1 MKLSCHNLTRK
12 FGDTT
17 ALNGVNLCLDE
28 PKIYGLLGRNGAGK
42 TTLLRLITNYIQ
54 PTEGTIT
61 LDEQNVWENE
71 KAQHQIFLVT
81 ETSYFAEMNAH
92 KLIQLMSEIYPS
104 FDKQQCLDYA
114 KRFELD
120 LNKKYT
126 ALSTGYKSVLRAVLS
141 LSVHTPFLFLDEPTL
156 GMDAFHRELFYKL
169 LIESYSESPSCIL
182 LSTHLISE
190 VEGLLENVIILD
202 HGKVLIDACIEA
214 YPSFVSIVESDIRRI
229 RGRFLPTALSHAA
242 PFGITVA
249 VMISVFSL
257 LAPFGVEQRQTT
269 MYMLLI
275 LISMGAVIKSCIPL
289 TWLRAFV
296 CVTMVGGTFF
306 ALAILP
312 SLFEI
317 TAITIPMA
325 TAVLIGAAACLVE
338 ILILE
343 QVRKTMV
350 K

>member
-54 PTEGTIT
+54 LTEGTIT

-71 KAQHQIFLVT
+71 KAQHQIFLIT
-81 ETSYFAEMNAH
+81 ESSFFEDLTGQRLADIME
-92 KLIQLMSEIYPS
+92 QIYPS
-104 FDKQQCLDYA
+104 FDKEQFLSYA
-114 KRFELD
+114 KRFELN
-120 LNKKYT
+120 LKKKYQT
-126 ALSTGYKSVLRAVLS
+126 LSTGYKSVLRAVAA

-202 HGKVLIDACIEA
+202 HGKVLID
-214 YPSFVSIVESDIRRI
+214 ES
-229 RGRFLPTALSHAA
+229 SEQ
-242 PFGITVA
+242 
-249 VMISVFSL
+249 L
-257 LAPFGVEQRQTT
+257 LAQGYCVSGR
-269 MYMLLI
+269 
-275 LISMGAVIKSCIPL
+275 ISDVDDYCSGKNVIGSS
-289 TWLRAFV
+289 V
-296 CVTMVGGTFF
+296 VGGLKTTAILGERNNVPDTLDVTGLSLQQLFVQLVGSE
-306 ALAILP
+306 ALA
-312 SLFEI
+312 
-317 TAITIPMA
+317 
-325 TAVLIGAAACLVE
+325 
-338 ILILE
+338 
-343 QVRKTMV
+343 
-350 K
+350 

>member
-54 PTEGTIT
+54 PTEGTVT

-104 FDKQQCLDYA
+104 FDKQQCMDYA

-202 HGKVLIDACIEA
+202 HGKVLID
-214 YPSFVSIVESDIRRI
+214 ES
-229 RGRFLPTALSHAA
+229 SEQ
-242 PFGITVA
+242 
-249 VMISVFSL
+249 L
-257 LAPFGVEQRQTT
+257 LAQGYCVSGR
-269 MYMLLI
+269 
-275 LISMGAVIKSCIPL
+275 ISDVDDYCSGKNVIGSS
-289 TWLRAFV
+289 V
-296 CVTMVGGTFF
+296 VGGLKT
-306 ALAILP
+306 
-312 SLFEI
+312 
-317 TAITIPMA
+317 
-325 TAVLIGAAACLVE
+325 TAVLGE
-338 ILILE
+338 RE
-343 QVRKTMV
+343 QVPDTLEV
-350 K
+350 TGLSLQQLFVQLVGSENPS

>member
-92 KLIQLMSEIYPS
+92 KLIQLMPEIYPS

-202 HGKVLIDACIEA
+202 HGKVLID
-214 YPSFVSIVESDIRRI
+214 ES
-229 RGRFLPTALSHAA
+229 SEQ
-242 PFGITVA
+242 
-249 VMISVFSL
+249 L
-257 LAPFGVEQRQTT
+257 LAQGYCVSGR
-269 MYMLLI
+269 
-275 LISMGAVIKSCIPL
+275 ISDVDDYCSGKNVIGSS
-289 TWLRAFV
+289 V
-296 CVTMVGGTFF
+296 VGGLKT
-306 ALAILP
+306 
-312 SLFEI
+312 
-317 TAITIPMA
+317 
-325 TAVLIGAAACLVE
+325 TAVLGE
-338 ILILE
+338 RE
-343 QVRKTMV
+343 QVPDTLEV
-350 K
+350 TGLSLQQLFVQLVGSENPS

>member
-28 PKIYGLLGRNGAGK
+28 PKIYGYSVETAAGK

-104 FDKQQCLDYA
+104 FDKQQCLDYT
-114 KRFELD
+114 KRICLD

-156 GMDAFHRELFYKL
+156 VMDAFHRELFYKL

-202 HGKVLIDACIEA
+202 HGKVLID
-214 YPSFVSIVESDIRRI
+214 ES
-229 RGRFLPTALSHAA
+229 SEQ
-242 PFGITVA
+242 
-249 VMISVFSL
+249 L
-257 LAPFGVEQRQTT
+257 LAQGYCVSGR
-269 MYMLLI
+269 
-275 LISMGAVIKSCIPL
+275 ISDVDDYCSGKNVIGSS
-289 TWLRAFV
+289 V
-296 CVTMVGGTFF
+296 VGGLKT
-306 ALAILP
+306 
-312 SLFEI
+312 
-317 TAITIPMA
+317 
-325 TAVLIGAAACLVE
+325 TAVLGE
-338 ILILE
+338 RE
-343 QVRKTMV
+343 QVPDTLEV
-350 K
+350 TGLSLQQLFVQLVGSENPS

>member
-17 ALNGVNLCLDE
+17 ALNRVNLCLDE

-54 PTEGTIT
+54 PTEGSIT

-81 ETSYFAEMNAH
+81 ETSYFAEMNANS
-92 KLIQLMSEIYPS
+92 LIQLMSEIYPS

-202 HGKVLIDACIEA
+202 HGKVLID
-214 YPSFVSIVESDIRRI
+214 ES
-229 RGRFLPTALSHAA
+229 SEQ
-242 PFGITVA
+242 
-249 VMISVFSL
+249 L
-257 LAPFGVEQRQTT
+257 LAQGYCVSGR
-269 MYMLLI
+269 
-275 LISMGAVIKSCIPL
+275 ISDVDDYCSGKNVIGSS
-289 TWLRAFV
+289 V
-296 CVTMVGGTFF
+296 VGGLKTT
-306 ALAILP
+306 AILGERNNVPDTLDVTGLSLQQLFVQLVGSENP
-312 SLFEI
+312 S
-317 TAITIPMA
+317 
-325 TAVLIGAAACLVE
+325 
-338 ILILE
+338 
-343 QVRKTMV
+343 
-350 K
+350 

>member
-54 PTEGTIT
+54 PTDGSIT

-81 ETSYFAEMNAH
+81 ETSYFAEMNANS
-92 KLIQLMSEIYPS
+92 LIQLMSEIYPS
-104 FDKQQCLDYA
+104 FDKEQFLSYA

-120 LNKKYT
+120 LNKKYI

-202 HGKVLIDACIEA
+202 HGKVLID
-214 YPSFVSIVESDIRRI
+214 ES
-229 RGRFLPTALSHAA
+229 SEQ
-242 PFGITVA
+242 
-249 VMISVFSL
+249 L
-257 LAPFGVEQRQTT
+257 LAQGYCVSGR
-269 MYMLLI
+269 
-275 LISMGAVIKSCIPL
+275 ISDVDDYCSGKNVIGSS
-289 TWLRAFV
+289 V
-296 CVTMVGGTFF
+296 VGGLKT
-306 ALAILP
+306 
-312 SLFEI
+312 
-317 TAITIPMA
+317 
-325 TAVLIGAAACLVE
+325 TAVLGE
-338 ILILE
+338 RE
-343 QVRKTMV
+343 QVPDTLDV
-350 K
+350 TGLSLQQLFVQLVGSENPS

>member
-17 ALNGVNLCLDE
+17 ALNRVNLCLDE

-54 PTEGTIT
+54 PTEGSIT

-202 HGKVLIDACIEA
+202 HGKVLIDESSEQLLAQGYCVSGRISDVDD
-214 YPSFVSIVESDIRRI
+214 YCSGKNVIGSSIV
-229 RGRFLPTALSHAA
+229 
-242 PFGITVA
+242 
-249 VMISVFSL
+249 
-257 LAPFGVEQRQTT
+257 
-269 MYMLLI
+269 
-275 LISMGAVIKSCIPL
+275 
-289 TWLRAFV
+289 
-296 CVTMVGGTFF
+296 GGLKT
-306 ALAILP
+306 
-312 SLFEI
+312 
-317 TAITIPMA
+317 
-325 TAVLIGAAACLVE
+325 TAVLGE
-338 ILILE
+338 RE
-343 QVRKTMV
+343 QVPDTLEV
-350 K
+350 TGLSLQQLFVQLVGSENPS

>member
-54 PTEGTIT
+54 PTEGTVT
-61 LDEQNVWENE
+61 LDEQNVWENK

-202 HGKVLIDACIEA
+202 HGKVLID
-214 YPSFVSIVESDIRRI
+214 ES
-229 RGRFLPTALSHAA
+229 SEQ
-242 PFGITVA
+242 
-249 VMISVFSL
+249 L
-257 LAPFGVEQRQTT
+257 LAQGYCVSGR
-269 MYMLLI
+269 
-275 LISMGAVIKSCIPL
+275 ISDVDDYCSGKNVIGSS
-289 TWLRAFV
+289 V
-296 CVTMVGGTFF
+296 VGGLKT
-306 ALAILP
+306 
-312 SLFEI
+312 
-317 TAITIPMA
+317 
-325 TAVLIGAAACLVE
+325 TAVLGE
-338 ILILE
+338 RE
-343 QVRKTMV
+343 QVPDTLEV
-350 K
+350 TGLSLQQLFVQLVGSENPS

>member
-17 ALNGVNLCLDE
+17 ALNRVNLCLDE

-54 PTEGTIT
+54 PTEGSIT

-81 ETSYFAEMNAH
+81 ETSYFAEMNVH

-202 HGKVLIDACIEA
+202 HGKVLID
-214 YPSFVSIVESDIRRI
+214 ES
-229 RGRFLPTALSHAA
+229 SEQ
-242 PFGITVA
+242 
-249 VMISVFSL
+249 L
-257 LAPFGVEQRQTT
+257 LAQGYCVSGR
-269 MYMLLI
+269 
-275 LISMGAVIKSCIPL
+275 ISDVDDYCSGKNVIGSS
-289 TWLRAFV
+289 V
-296 CVTMVGGTFF
+296 VGGLKT
-306 ALAILP
+306 
-312 SLFEI
+312 
-317 TAITIPMA
+317 
-325 TAVLIGAAACLVE
+325 TAVLGE
-338 ILILE
+338 RE
-343 QVRKTMV
+343 QVPDTLEV
-350 K
+350 TGLSLQQLFVQLVGSENPS

>member
-17 ALNGVNLCLDE
+17 ALNRVNLCLDE

-54 PTEGTIT
+54 PTEGSIT

-81 ETSYFAEMNAH
+81 ETSYFAEMNANN
-92 KLIQLMSEIYPS
+92 LIQLMSEIYPS

-182 LSTHLISE
+182 LSSHLISE

-202 HGKVLIDACIEA
+202 HGKVLID
-214 YPSFVSIVESDIRRI
+214 ES
-229 RGRFLPTALSHAA
+229 SEQ
-242 PFGITVA
+242 
-249 VMISVFSL
+249 L
-257 LAPFGVEQRQTT
+257 LAQGYCVSGR
-269 MYMLLI
+269 
-275 LISMGAVIKSCIPL
+275 ISDVDDYCSGKNVIGSS
-289 TWLRAFV
+289 V
-296 CVTMVGGTFF
+296 VGGLKT
-306 ALAILP
+306 
-312 SLFEI
+312 
-317 TAITIPMA
+317 
-325 TAVLIGAAACLVE
+325 TAVLGE
-338 ILILE
+338 RE
-343 QVRKTMV
+343 QVPDTLEV
-350 K
+350 TGLSLQQLFVQLVGSENPS

>member
-54 PTEGTIT
+54 PTDGSIT

-81 ETSYFAEMNAH
+81 ETSYFAEMNANN
-92 KLIQLMSEIYPS
+92 LIQLMSEIYPS

-114 KRFELD
+114 KRLELD

-202 HGKVLIDACIEA
+202 HGKVLID
-214 YPSFVSIVESDIRRI
+214 ES
-229 RGRFLPTALSHAA
+229 SEQ
-242 PFGITVA
+242 
-249 VMISVFSL
+249 L
-257 LAPFGVEQRQTT
+257 LAQGYCVSGR
-269 MYMLLI
+269 
-275 LISMGAVIKSCIPL
+275 ISDVDDYCSGKNVIGSS
-289 TWLRAFV
+289 V
-296 CVTMVGGTFF
+296 VGGLKT
-306 ALAILP
+306 
-312 SLFEI
+312 
-317 TAITIPMA
+317 
-325 TAVLIGAAACLVE
+325 TAVLGE
-338 ILILE
+338 RE
-343 QVRKTMV
+343 QVPDTLEV
-350 K
+350 TGLSLQQLFVQLVGSENPS

>member
-54 PTEGTIT
+54 PTEGSIT

-71 KAQHQIFLVT
+71 KAQHQIFLIT
-81 ETSYFAEMNAH
+81 ESSFFEDLTGQRLADIME
-92 KLIQLMSEIYPS
+92 QIYPS
-104 FDKQQCLDYA
+104 FDKEQFLSYA
-114 KRFELD
+114 KRFELN
-120 LNKKYT
+120 LKKKYQT
-126 ALSTGYKSVLRAVLS
+126 LSTGYKSVLRAVAA

-202 HGKVLIDACIEA
+202 HGKVLID
-214 YPSFVSIVESDIRRI
+214 ES
-229 RGRFLPTALSHAA
+229 SEQ
-242 PFGITVA
+242 
-249 VMISVFSL
+249 L
-257 LAPFGVEQRQTT
+257 LAQGYCVSGR
-269 MYMLLI
+269 
-275 LISMGAVIKSCIPL
+275 ISDVDDYCSGKNVIGSS
-289 TWLRAFV
+289 V
-296 CVTMVGGTFF
+296 VGGLKT
-306 ALAILP
+306 
-312 SLFEI
+312 
-317 TAITIPMA
+317 
-325 TAVLIGAAACLVE
+325 TAVLGE
-338 ILILE
+338 RE
-343 QVRKTMV
+343 QVPDTLEV
-350 K
+350 TGLSLQQLFVQLVGSENPS

>member
-17 ALNGVNLCLDE
+17 ALNRVNLCLDE
-28 PKIYGLLGRNGAGK
+28 PKIYGLLGRNGVGK

-54 PTEGTIT
+54 PTEGSIT

-71 KAQHQIFLVT
+71 KAQRQIFLVT

-202 HGKVLIDACIEA
+202 HGKVLID
-214 YPSFVSIVESDIRRI
+214 ES
-229 RGRFLPTALSHAA
+229 SEQ
-242 PFGITVA
+242 
-249 VMISVFSL
+249 L
-257 LAPFGVEQRQTT
+257 LAQGYCVSGR
-269 MYMLLI
+269 
-275 LISMGAVIKSCIPL
+275 ISDVDDYCSGKNVIGSS
-289 TWLRAFV
+289 V
-296 CVTMVGGTFF
+296 VGGLKT
-306 ALAILP
+306 
-312 SLFEI
+312 
-317 TAITIPMA
+317 
-325 TAVLIGAAACLVE
+325 TAVLGE
-338 ILILE
+338 RE
-343 QVRKTMV
+343 QVPDTLEITGLSLQQLFV
-350 K
+350 QLVGSENPS

>member
-81 ETSYFAEMNAH
+81 ETSYFAEMNANN
-92 KLIQLMSEIYPS
+92 LIQLMSEIYPS
-104 FDKQQCLDYA
+104 FDKQQCLGYA

-202 HGKVLIDACIEA
+202 HGKVLID
-214 YPSFVSIVESDIRRI
+214 ES
-229 RGRFLPTALSHAA
+229 SEQ
-242 PFGITVA
+242 
-249 VMISVFSL
+249 L
-257 LAPFGVEQRQTT
+257 LAQGYCVSGR
-269 MYMLLI
+269 
-275 LISMGAVIKSCIPL
+275 ISDVDDYCSGKNVIGSS
-289 TWLRAFV
+289 V
-296 CVTMVGGTFF
+296 VGG
-306 ALAILP
+306 LKI
-312 SLFEI
+312 
-317 TAITIPMA
+317 
-325 TAVLIGAAACLVE
+325 TAVLGE
-338 ILILE
+338 RE
-343 QVRKTMV
+343 QVPDTLEV
-350 K
+350 TGLSLQQLFVQLVGSENPS

>member
-54 PTEGTIT
+54 PTEGSIT

-71 KAQHQIFLVT
+71 KAQHQIFLIT
-81 ETSYFAEMNAH
+81 ESSFFEDLTGQRLADIME
-92 KLIQLMSEIYPS
+92 QIYPS
-104 FDKQQCLDYA
+104 FDKEQFLSYA
-114 KRFELD
+114 KRFELN
-120 LNKKYT
+120 LKKKYQT
-126 ALSTGYKSVLRAVLS
+126 LSTGYKSVLRAVAA

-202 HGKVLIDACIEA
+202 HGKVLID
-214 YPSFVSIVESDIRRI
+214 ES
-229 RGRFLPTALSHAA
+229 SEQ
-242 PFGITVA
+242 
-249 VMISVFSL
+249 L
-257 LAPFGVEQRQTT
+257 LAQGYCVSGR
-269 MYMLLI
+269 
-275 LISMGAVIKSCIPL
+275 ISDVDDYCSGKNVIGSS
-289 TWLRAFV
+289 V
-296 CVTMVGGTFF
+296 VGGLKTTAILGERNNVPDTLDVTGLSLQQLFVQLVGSE
-306 ALAILP
+306 ALA
-312 SLFEI
+312 
-317 TAITIPMA
+317 
-325 TAVLIGAAACLVE
+325 
-338 ILILE
+338 
-343 QVRKTMV
+343 
-350 K
+350 

>member
-54 PTEGTIT
+54 PTDGSIT

-81 ETSYFAEMNAH
+81 ETSYFAEMNANN
-92 KLIQLMSEIYPS
+92 LIQLMSEIYPS

-202 HGKVLIDACIEA
+202 HGKVLID
-214 YPSFVSIVESDIRRI
+214 ES
-229 RGRFLPTALSHAA
+229 SEQ
-242 PFGITVA
+242 
-249 VMISVFSL
+249 L
-257 LAPFGVEQRQTT
+257 LAQGYCVSGR
-269 MYMLLI
+269 
-275 LISMGAVIKSCIPL
+275 ISDVDDYCSGKNVIGSS
-289 TWLRAFV
+289 V
-296 CVTMVGGTFF
+296 VGGLKT
-306 ALAILP
+306 
-312 SLFEI
+312 
-317 TAITIPMA
+317 
-325 TAVLIGAAACLVE
+325 TAVLGE
-338 ILILE
+338 RE
-343 QVRKTMV
+343 QVPDTLDV
-350 K
+350 TGLSLQQLFVQLVGSENPS

>member
-17 ALNGVNLCLDE
+17 ALNSVNLCLDE

-54 PTEGTIT
+54 PTEGSIT

-81 ETSYFAEMNAH
+81 ETSYFAEMNANN
-92 KLIQLMSEIYPS
+92 LIQLMSEIYPS

-126 ALSTGYKSVLRAVLS
+126 TLSTGYKSVLRAVLS

-202 HGKVLIDACIEA
+202 HGKVLID
-214 YPSFVSIVESDIRRI
+214 ES
-229 RGRFLPTALSHAA
+229 SEQ
-242 PFGITVA
+242 
-249 VMISVFSL
+249 L
-257 LAPFGVEQRQTT
+257 LAQGYCVSGR
-269 MYMLLI
+269 
-275 LISMGAVIKSCIPL
+275 ISDVDDYCSGKNVIGSS
-289 TWLRAFV
+289 V
-296 CVTMVGGTFF
+296 VGGLKT
-306 ALAILP
+306 
-312 SLFEI
+312 
-317 TAITIPMA
+317 
-325 TAVLIGAAACLVE
+325 TAVLGE
-338 ILILE
+338 RE
-343 QVRKTMV
+343 QVPDTLEV
-350 K
+350 TGLSLQQLFVQLVGSENPS

>member
-71 KAQHQIFLVT
+71 KAQHQIFLIT
-81 ETSYFAEMNAH
+81 ESSFFEDLTGQRLADIME
-92 KLIQLMSEIYPS
+92 QIYPS
-104 FDKQQCLDYA
+104 FDKEQFLSYA
-114 KRFELD
+114 KRFELN
-120 LNKKYT
+120 LKKKYQT
-126 ALSTGYKSVLRAVLS
+126 LSTGYKSVLRAVAA

-202 HGKVLIDACIEA
+202 HGKVLID
-214 YPSFVSIVESDIRRI
+214 ES
-229 RGRFLPTALSHAA
+229 SEQ
-242 PFGITVA
+242 
-249 VMISVFSL
+249 L
-257 LAPFGVEQRQTT
+257 LAQGYCVSGR
-269 MYMLLI
+269 
-275 LISMGAVIKSCIPL
+275 ISDVDDYCSGKNVIGSS
-289 TWLRAFV
+289 V
-296 CVTMVGGTFF
+296 VGGLKTT
-306 ALAILP
+306 AILGERNNVP
-312 SLFEI
+312 DTLDVTGLSLQQLF
-317 TAITIPMA
+317 
-325 TAVLIGAAACLVE
+325 VQLVGSE
-338 ILILE
+338 TLA
-343 QVRKTMV
+343 
-350 K
+350 

>member
-54 PTEGTIT
+54 PTDGSIT

-81 ETSYFAEMNAH
+81 ETSYFAEMNANN
-92 KLIQLMSEIYPS
+92 LIQLMSEIYPS

-141 LSVHTPFLFLDEPTL
+141 LSVHTFLDEPTL

-202 HGKVLIDACIEA
+202 HGKVLID
-214 YPSFVSIVESDIRRI
+214 ES
-229 RGRFLPTALSHAA
+229 SEQ
-242 PFGITVA
+242 
-249 VMISVFSL
+249 L
-257 LAPFGVEQRQTT
+257 LAQGYCVSGR
-269 MYMLLI
+269 
-275 LISMGAVIKSCIPL
+275 ISDVDDYCSGKNVIGSS
-289 TWLRAFV
+289 V
-296 CVTMVGGTFF
+296 VGGLKT
-306 ALAILP
+306 
-312 SLFEI
+312 
-317 TAITIPMA
+317 
-325 TAVLIGAAACLVE
+325 TAVLGE
-338 ILILE
+338 RE
-343 QVRKTMV
+343 QVPDTLEV
-350 K
+350 TGLSLQQLFVQLVGSENPS

>member
-54 PTEGTIT
+54 PTEGSIT

-126 ALSTGYKSVLRAVLS
+126 ALSTGYKSVLRAVLA

-202 HGKVLIDACIEA
+202 HGKVLID
-214 YPSFVSIVESDIRRI
+214 ES
-229 RGRFLPTALSHAA
+229 SEQ
-242 PFGITVA
+242 
-249 VMISVFSL
+249 L
-257 LAPFGVEQRQTT
+257 LAQG
-269 MYMLLI
+269 YC
-275 LISMGAVIKSCIPL
+275 ISGRISDVDDYCSGKNVIGSS
-289 TWLRAFV
+289 V
-296 CVTMVGGTFF
+296 VGGLKT
-306 ALAILP
+306 
-312 SLFEI
+312 
-317 TAITIPMA
+317 
-325 TAVLIGAAACLVE
+325 TAVLGE
-338 ILILE
+338 RE
-343 QVRKTMV
+343 QVPDTLEV
-350 K
+350 TGLSLQQLFVQLVGSENPS

>member
-1 MKLSCHNLTRK
+1 MKLICHNLTRK

-202 HGKVLIDACIEA
+202 HGKVLID
-214 YPSFVSIVESDIRRI
+214 ES
-229 RGRFLPTALSHAA
+229 SEQ
-242 PFGITVA
+242 
-249 VMISVFSL
+249 L
-257 LAPFGVEQRQTT
+257 LAQGYCVSGR
-269 MYMLLI
+269 
-275 LISMGAVIKSCIPL
+275 ISDVDDYCSGKNVIGSS
-289 TWLRAFV
+289 V
-296 CVTMVGGTFF
+296 VGGLKT
-306 ALAILP
+306 
-312 SLFEI
+312 
-317 TAITIPMA
+317 
-325 TAVLIGAAACLVE
+325 TAVLGE
-338 ILILE
+338 RE
-343 QVRKTMV
+343 QVPDTLEV
-350 K
+350 TGLSLQQLFVQLVGSENPS

>member
-54 PTEGTIT
+54 PTEGSIT

-81 ETSYFAEMNAH
+81 ETSYFAEMNANS
-92 KLIQLMSEIYPS
+92 LIQLMSEIYPS
-104 FDKQQCLDYA
+104 FDKEQFLSYA

-202 HGKVLIDACIEA
+202 HGKVLID
-214 YPSFVSIVESDIRRI
+214 ES
-229 RGRFLPTALSHAA
+229 SEQ
-242 PFGITVA
+242 
-249 VMISVFSL
+249 L
-257 LAPFGVEQRQTT
+257 LAQGYCVSGR
-269 MYMLLI
+269 
-275 LISMGAVIKSCIPL
+275 ISDVDDYCSGKNVIGSS
-289 TWLRAFV
+289 V
-296 CVTMVGGTFF
+296 VGGLKT
-306 ALAILP
+306 
-312 SLFEI
+312 
-317 TAITIPMA
+317 
-325 TAVLIGAAACLVE
+325 TAVLGE
-338 ILILE
+338 RE
-343 QVRKTMV
+343 QVPDTLEV
-350 K
+350 TGLSLQQLFVQLVGSENPS

>member
-54 PTEGTIT
+54 PTEGSIT

-81 ETSYFAEMNAH
+81 ETSYFAEMNANN
-92 KLIQLMSEIYPS
+92 LIQLMSEIYPS

-202 HGKVLIDACIEA
+202 HGKVLID
-214 YPSFVSIVESDIRRI
+214 ES
-229 RGRFLPTALSHAA
+229 SEQ
-242 PFGITVA
+242 
-249 VMISVFSL
+249 L
-257 LAPFGVEQRQTT
+257 LAQGYCVSGR
-269 MYMLLI
+269 
-275 LISMGAVIKSCIPL
+275 ISDVDDYCSGKNVIGSS
-289 TWLRAFV
+289 V
-296 CVTMVGGTFF
+296 VGGLKTT
-306 ALAILP
+306 AILGERNNVPDTLDVTGLSLQQLFVQLVGSENP
-312 SLFEI
+312 S
-317 TAITIPMA
+317 
-325 TAVLIGAAACLVE
+325 
-338 ILILE
+338 
-343 QVRKTMV
+343 
-350 K
+350 

>member
-1 MKLSCHNLTRK
+1 MKLICHNLTRK

-202 HGKVLIDACIEA
+202 HGKVLID
-214 YPSFVSIVESDIRRI
+214 ES
-229 RGRFLPTALSHAA
+229 SEQ
-242 PFGITVA
+242 
-249 VMISVFSL
+249 L
-257 LAPFGVEQRQTT
+257 LAQGYCVSGR
-269 MYMLLI
+269 
-275 LISMGAVIKSCIPL
+275 ISDVDDYCSGKNVIGSS
-289 TWLRAFV
+289 V
-296 CVTMVGGTFF
+296 VGGLKT
-306 ALAILP
+306 
-312 SLFEI
+312 
-317 TAITIPMA
+317 
-325 TAVLIGAAACLVE
+325 TAVLGERKQVPDTLEVTGLSLQQLFVQLVGSE
-338 ILILE
+338 NPS
-343 QVRKTMV
+343 
-350 K
+350 

>member
-54 PTEGTIT
+54 PTNGSIT

-104 FDKQQCLDYA
+104 FDKEQFLSYA

-120 LNKKYT
+120 LNKKYI

-202 HGKVLIDACIEA
+202 HGKVLID
-214 YPSFVSIVESDIRRI
+214 ES
-229 RGRFLPTALSHAA
+229 SEQ
-242 PFGITVA
+242 
-249 VMISVFSL
+249 L
-257 LAPFGVEQRQTT
+257 LAQGYCVSGR
-269 MYMLLI
+269 
-275 LISMGAVIKSCIPL
+275 ISDVDDYCSGKNVIGSS
-289 TWLRAFV
+289 V
-296 CVTMVGGTFF
+296 VGGLKT
-306 ALAILP
+306 
-312 SLFEI
+312 
-317 TAITIPMA
+317 
-325 TAVLIGAAACLVE
+325 TAVLGE
-338 ILILE
+338 RE
-343 QVRKTMV
+343 QVPDTLEV
-350 K
+350 TGLSLQQLFVQLVGSENPS

>member
-1 MKLSCHNLTRK
+1 MKLICHNLTRK

-202 HGKVLIDACIEA
+202 HGKVLID
-214 YPSFVSIVESDIRRI
+214 ES
-229 RGRFLPTALSHAA
+229 SEQ
-242 PFGITVA
+242 
-249 VMISVFSL
+249 L
-257 LAPFGVEQRQTT
+257 LAQGYCVSGR
-269 MYMLLI
+269 
-275 LISMGAVIKSCIPL
+275 ISDVDDYCSGKNIIGSSV
-289 TWLRAFV
+289 
-296 CVTMVGGTFF
+296 VGGLKT
-306 ALAILP
+306 
-312 SLFEI
+312 
-317 TAITIPMA
+317 
-325 TAVLIGAAACLVE
+325 TAVLGE
-338 ILILE
+338 QE
-343 QVRKTMV
+343 QVPDTLEV
-350 K
+350 TGLSLQQLFVQLVGSENPS

>member
-54 PTEGTIT
+54 PTDGSIT

-202 HGKVLIDACIEA
+202 HGKVLID
-214 YPSFVSIVESDIRRI
+214 ES
-229 RGRFLPTALSHAA
+229 SEQ
-242 PFGITVA
+242 
-249 VMISVFSL
+249 L
-257 LAPFGVEQRQTT
+257 LAQGYCVSGR
-269 MYMLLI
+269 
-275 LISMGAVIKSCIPL
+275 ISEVDDYCSGKNVIGSS
-289 TWLRAFV
+289 V
-296 CVTMVGGTFF
+296 VGGLKT
-306 ALAILP
+306 
-312 SLFEI
+312 
-317 TAITIPMA
+317 
-325 TAVLIGAAACLVE
+325 TAVLGE
-338 ILILE
+338 RE
-343 QVRKTMV
+343 QVPDTLEV
-350 K
+350 TGLSLQQLFVQLVGSENPS

>member
-54 PTEGTIT
+54 PTEGTVT

-81 ETSYFAEMNAH
+81 ETSYFAEMNANS
-92 KLIQLMSEIYPS
+92 LIQLMSEIYPS
-104 FDKQQCLDYA
+104 FDKEQFLSYA

-120 LNKKYT
+120 LNKKYI

-202 HGKVLIDACIEA
+202 HGKVLID
-214 YPSFVSIVESDIRRI
+214 ES
-229 RGRFLPTALSHAA
+229 SEQ
-242 PFGITVA
+242 
-249 VMISVFSL
+249 L
-257 LAPFGVEQRQTT
+257 LAQGYCVSGR
-269 MYMLLI
+269 
-275 LISMGAVIKSCIPL
+275 ISDVDDYCSGKNVIGSS
-289 TWLRAFV
+289 V
-296 CVTMVGGTFF
+296 VGGLKT
-306 ALAILP
+306 
-312 SLFEI
+312 
-317 TAITIPMA
+317 
-325 TAVLIGAAACLVE
+325 TAVLGE
-338 ILILE
+338 RE
-343 QVRKTMV
+343 QVPDTLEV
-350 K
+350 TGLSLQQLFVQLVGSENPS

>member
-54 PTEGTIT
+54 PTEGSIT

-81 ETSYFAEMNAH
+81 ETSYFAEMNANN
-92 KLIQLMSEIYPS
+92 LIQLMSEIYPS

-126 ALSTGYKSVLRAVLS
+126 ALSTGYKSVLRALLS

-202 HGKVLIDACIEA
+202 HGKVLID
-214 YPSFVSIVESDIRRI
+214 ES
-229 RGRFLPTALSHAA
+229 SEQ
-242 PFGITVA
+242 
-249 VMISVFSL
+249 L
-257 LAPFGVEQRQTT
+257 LAQGYCVSGR
-269 MYMLLI
+269 
-275 LISMGAVIKSCIPL
+275 ISDVDDYCSGKNVIGSS
-289 TWLRAFV
+289 V
-296 CVTMVGGTFF
+296 VGGLKT
-306 ALAILP
+306 
-312 SLFEI
+312 
-317 TAITIPMA
+317 
-325 TAVLIGAAACLVE
+325 TAVLGE
-338 ILILE
+338 RE
-343 QVRKTMV
+343 QVPDTLEV
-350 K
+350 TGLSLQQLFVQLVGSENPS

>member
-202 HGKVLIDACIEA
+202 HGKVLID
-214 YPSFVSIVESDIRRI
+214 ES
-229 RGRFLPTALSHAA
+229 SEQ
-242 PFGITVA
+242 
-249 VMISVFSL
+249 L
-257 LAPFGVEQRQTT
+257 LAQGYCVSGR
-269 MYMLLI
+269 
-275 LISMGAVIKSCIPL
+275 ISDVDDYCSGKNVIGSS
-289 TWLRAFV
+289 V
-296 CVTMVGGTFF
+296 VGGLKT
-306 ALAILP
+306 
-312 SLFEI
+312 
-317 TAITIPMA
+317 
-325 TAVLIGAAACLVE
+325 TAVLGE
-338 ILILE
+338 RE
-343 QVRKTMV
+343 QVPDTLEV
-350 K
+350 TGLSLQQLFVQLVGSENPS

>member
-54 PTEGTIT
+54 PTDGSIT
-61 LDEQNVWENE
+61 LDEQNVWENQ

-81 ETSYFAEMNAH
+81 ETSYFAEMNANN
-92 KLIQLMSEIYPS
+92 LIQLMSEIYPS

-202 HGKVLIDACIEA
+202 HGKVLID
-214 YPSFVSIVESDIRRI
+214 ES
-229 RGRFLPTALSHAA
+229 SEQ
-242 PFGITVA
+242 
-249 VMISVFSL
+249 L
-257 LAPFGVEQRQTT
+257 LAQGYCVSGR
-269 MYMLLI
+269 
-275 LISMGAVIKSCIPL
+275 ISDVDDYCSGKNVIGSS
-289 TWLRAFV
+289 V
-296 CVTMVGGTFF
+296 VGGLKT
-306 ALAILP
+306 
-312 SLFEI
+312 
-317 TAITIPMA
+317 
-325 TAVLIGAAACLVE
+325 TAVLGE
-338 ILILE
+338 RE
-343 QVRKTMV
+343 QVPDTLEV
-350 K
+350 TGLSLQQLFVQLVGSENPS

>member
-54 PTEGTIT
+54 PTEGSIT

-126 ALSTGYKSVLRAVLS
+126 ALSTGYKSVLRAVAA
-141 LSVHTPFLFLDEPTL
+141 LSVHTPFLFVDEPAL

-202 HGKVLIDACIEA
+202 HGKVLID
-214 YPSFVSIVESDIRRI
+214 ES
-229 RGRFLPTALSHAA
+229 SEQ
-242 PFGITVA
+242 
-249 VMISVFSL
+249 L
-257 LAPFGVEQRQTT
+257 LAQGYCVSGR
-269 MYMLLI
+269 
-275 LISMGAVIKSCIPL
+275 ISDVDDYCSGKNVIGSS
-289 TWLRAFV
+289 V
-296 CVTMVGGTFF
+296 VGGLKT
-306 ALAILP
+306 
-312 SLFEI
+312 
-317 TAITIPMA
+317 
-325 TAVLIGAAACLVE
+325 TAVLGE
-338 ILILE
+338 RE
-343 QVRKTMV
+343 QVPDTLEV
-350 K
+350 TGLSLQQLFVQLVGSENPS

>member
-126 ALSTGYKSVLRAVLS
+126 ALSTGYKSVLRAVAA

-202 HGKVLIDACIEA
+202 HGKVLID
-214 YPSFVSIVESDIRRI
+214 ES
-229 RGRFLPTALSHAA
+229 SEQ
-242 PFGITVA
+242 
-249 VMISVFSL
+249 L
-257 LAPFGVEQRQTT
+257 LAQGYCVSGR
-269 MYMLLI
+269 
-275 LISMGAVIKSCIPL
+275 ISDVDDYCSGKNVIGSS
-289 TWLRAFV
+289 V
-296 CVTMVGGTFF
+296 VGGLKT
-306 ALAILP
+306 
-312 SLFEI
+312 
-317 TAITIPMA
+317 
-325 TAVLIGAAACLVE
+325 TAVLGE
-338 ILILE
+338 RE
-343 QVRKTMV
+343 QVPDTLEV
-350 K
+350 TGLSLQQLFVQLVGSENPS

>member
-1 MKLSCHNLTRK
+1 MT
-12 FGDTT
+12 
-17 ALNGVNLCLDE
+17 
-28 PKIYGLLGRNGAGK
+28 
-42 TTLLRLITNYIQ
+42 
-54 PTEGTIT
+54 
-61 LDEQNVWENE
+61 
-71 KAQHQIFLVT
+71 
-81 ETSYFAEMNAH
+81 
-92 KLIQLMSEIYPS
+92 
-104 FDKQQCLDYA
+104 
-114 KRFELD
+114 
-120 LNKKYT
+120 
-126 ALSTGYKSVLRAVLS
+126 
-141 LSVHTPFLFLDEPTL
+141 
-156 GMDAFHRELFYKL
+156 
-169 LIESYSESPSCIL
+169 
-182 LSTHLISE
+182 
-190 VEGLLENVIILD
+190 
-202 HGKVLIDACIEA
+202 LIDACIEA

-325 TAVLIGAAACLVE
+325 TAVLIGAAACLVA

>member
-54 PTEGTIT
+54 PTDGSIT

-81 ETSYFAEMNAH
+81 ETSYFAEMNANS
-92 KLIQLMSEIYPS
+92 LIQLMSEIYPS

-202 HGKVLIDACIEA
+202 HGKVLID
-214 YPSFVSIVESDIRRI
+214 ES
-229 RGRFLPTALSHAA
+229 SEQ
-242 PFGITVA
+242 
-249 VMISVFSL
+249 L
-257 LAPFGVEQRQTT
+257 LAQGYCVSGR
-269 MYMLLI
+269 
-275 LISMGAVIKSCIPL
+275 ISDVDDYCSGKNVIGSS
-289 TWLRAFV
+289 V
-296 CVTMVGGTFF
+296 VGGLKT
-306 ALAILP
+306 
-312 SLFEI
+312 
-317 TAITIPMA
+317 
-325 TAVLIGAAACLVE
+325 TAVLGE
-338 ILILE
+338 RE
-343 QVRKTMV
+343 QVPDTLEV
-350 K
+350 TGLSLQQLFVQLVGSENPS

>member
-54 PTEGTIT
+54 PTEGSIT

-71 KAQHQIFLVT
+71 KAQRQIFLVT
-81 ETSYFAEMNAH
+81 ETSYFTEMNANN
-92 KLIQLMSEIYPS
+92 LIQLMSEIYPS

-202 HGKVLIDACIEA
+202 HGKVLID
-214 YPSFVSIVESDIRRI
+214 ES
-229 RGRFLPTALSHAA
+229 SEQ
-242 PFGITVA
+242 
-249 VMISVFSL
+249 L
-257 LAPFGVEQRQTT
+257 LAQGYCVSGR
-269 MYMLLI
+269 
-275 LISMGAVIKSCIPL
+275 ISDVDDYCSGKNVIGSS
-289 TWLRAFV
+289 V
-296 CVTMVGGTFF
+296 VGGLKT
-306 ALAILP
+306 
-312 SLFEI
+312 
-317 TAITIPMA
+317 
-325 TAVLIGAAACLVE
+325 TAVLGE
-338 ILILE
+338 RE
-343 QVRKTMV
+343 QVPDTLEV
-350 K
+350 TGLSLQQLFVQLVGSENPS

>member
-54 PTEGTIT
+54 PTEGPVT
-61 LDEQNVWENE
+61 LDEQNVGENE

-202 HGKVLIDACIEA
+202 HGKVLID
-214 YPSFVSIVESDIRRI
+214 ES
-229 RGRFLPTALSHAA
+229 SEQ
-242 PFGITVA
+242 
-249 VMISVFSL
+249 L
-257 LAPFGVEQRQTT
+257 LAQGYCVSGR
-269 MYMLLI
+269 
-275 LISMGAVIKSCIPL
+275 ISDVDDYCSGKNVIGSS
-289 TWLRAFV
+289 V
-296 CVTMVGGTFF
+296 VGGLKT
-306 ALAILP
+306 
-312 SLFEI
+312 
-317 TAITIPMA
+317 
-325 TAVLIGAAACLVE
+325 TAVLGE
-338 ILILE
+338 RE
-343 QVRKTMV
+343 QVPDTLEV
-350 K
+350 TGLSLQQLFVQLVGSENPS